1 LEERSLALLVATVAG
16 LVAEMVEGIACGIG
30 ILFTLMWAMVVGAK
44 LFGNLAREA
53 QPATC

>member
-1 LEERSLALLVATVAG
+1 LVATVAG

-30 ILFTLMWAMVVGAK
+30 ILFTLMWAMVVGAN